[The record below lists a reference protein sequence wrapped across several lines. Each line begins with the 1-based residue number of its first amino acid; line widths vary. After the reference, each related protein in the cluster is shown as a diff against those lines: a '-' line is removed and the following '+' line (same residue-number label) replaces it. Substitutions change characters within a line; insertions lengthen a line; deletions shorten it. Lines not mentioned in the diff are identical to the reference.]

1 MKMIDSHTHI
11 SNGDPAKLLSMA
23 DHFGYERLNAL
34 SIPCDGFLLNNLEC
48 LLLKKLAP
56 DRAYVYGGITYIPG
70 AEARPEDL
78 EKELELLTE
87 AGCDGWKLLE
97 SKPSVY
103 RELRLPLDG
112 PVFDRAFAFAEE
124 TGLPLIWHC
133 GDPSTFWDA
142 SRAPDFAA
150 ENGWLCIGE
159 GYPDLEELDLQAENV
174 LKRHPRLKATLAHLY
189 FTSDRREYA
198 EKMLDSFGNLF
209 FDLTPGSEMYWDFL
223 NDREYW
229 LSFFDR
235 YRDRLVFG
243 TDMADEEGDVVFG
256 SQDGIVRLVMSTL
269 KDAEP
274 FSVRGQGGTGLG
286 LPDDILNLVM
296 HDNFE
301 KRNGLPHPLSASGLN
316 AYAAWLLDRLPKTER
331 SRCEELLSRF

>member
-1 MKMIDSHTHI
+1 MKIIDSHTHI
-11 SNGDPAKLLSMA
+11 TNGDPAKLLSMA
-23 DHFGYERLNAL
+23 DHYGYERLNAL
-34 SIPCDGFLLNNLEC
+34 SIPCDGLLLNNLEC

-70 AEARPEDL
+70 VDAEPKDL

-103 RELRLPLDG
+103 RKLRLPLDG
-112 PVFDRAFAFAEE
+112 PVYERAFSFAEE
-124 TGLPLIWHC
+124 TDLPLIWHC

-142 SRAPDFAA
+142 SRAPDFAVKHK
-150 ENGWLCIGE
+150 WLCIGE
-159 GYPDLEELDLQAENV
+159 GYPSLEELDLQVENI
-174 LKRHPRLKATLAHLY
+174 LKRYPHLKVTLAHLH

-223 NDREYW
+223 ADREYW

-235 YRDRLVFG
+235 YRDRLIYG
-243 TDMADEEGDVVFG
+243 TDMEDNEGDVVFG
-256 SQDGIVRLVMSTL
+256 SQDEIVRLVMSTL
-269 KDAEP
+269 KDTKP
-274 FSVRGQGGTGLG
+274 FTVLDQGGTGLG
-286 LPDDILNLVM
+286 LPDQILNLVM

-301 KRNGLPHPLSASGLN
+301 KRNGLPRQLSVSGLN
-316 AYAAWLLDRLPKTER
+316 AYAGWLLDRLPKSER
-331 SRCEELLSRF
+331 TRCENLLCQF